1 VVAADIHH
9 VAIDERNM
17 SAGLVNPETDDADA
31 GADASTDH
39 GNLSLDDLRLR
50 LDSPLFARDHALAA
64 PAQVPRLRE
73 LTWEHVVN
81 PTSQHPI
88 VKGDETI
95 EDGAE
100 PTPGAAPKPMRIEDL
115 LAAPAD
121 PFGGSS
127 SPSAETPIATA
138 SPQPTTDVETEP
150 ETDSAPPPARKAAV
164 APALPS
170 FAAMISSEVTASP
183 EVEYPRERAF
193 ADELVKPIE
202 EPPPVARDTDP
213 VIAGLAEL
221 IVRSTPV
228 TGMPRVESVR
238 DALRGDTGSVP
249 AVSRLDE
256 PSAEQAAVAA
266 PAGFAPPT
274 PASGVVAMPAELRG
288 DPTPT
293 PAPPLAPP
301 VTGAHPAVPLSA
313 VEAELNRL
321 AYLPD
326 QEEDMGPVEVPAIAY
341 SDVRAAEPVAAAPV
355 LSQAELYTP
364 RSSAAPVRHAYT
376 DLVEKST
383 PVVPRR
389 RKRHLV
395 RRAVSIVVLLAM
407 VAGGLFAVKYFV
419 LDRVKW
425 PDDVAP
431 LAEEVEAARAL
442 QFDHDIP
449 VVTVPAGEYAT
460 KLVETTHGITSEN
473 AARTEGEW
481 RALGLLTGS
490 LSETA
495 IGAAATPDAPA
506 FYDPATESIYVVDGL
521 EPELHSFA
529 MHRALTMALLDQ
541 RFGWGDRIATA
552 SPAVARGT
560 RALYDADALAVS
572 ISMLTDTER
581 TAVNDQMSAMVTDL
595 QPSPSP
601 FASYSAG
608 RLGLALWPYLDAQGP
623 SQRDLIETDAA
634 VTDAQTLDLR
644 RFISGQ
650 PESAGPQAQGMLFWY
665 HVLAARLDDNL
676 AWTAALAW
684 RGDDLSVASAG
695 SADCVTADIRVDAA
709 QAPVAVAVFTAWGA
723 AAPVESNTAVTTVE
737 GVDGAPTQITV
748 KACDPG
754 ASVATNDG
762 AVRLS
767 LGGAPLR
774 VEQYR
779 RLLDAQSTLT
789 PRQAACAVYSIDP
802 VTIADE
808 RGLVDPVAGWPAPDA
823 HPAPDPVAMGC
834 VSG

>member
-9 VAIDERNM
+9 VAIDERNK
-17 SAGLVNPETDDADA
+17 SAGLVNPETDEAED
-31 GADASTDH
+31 GADASTDP

-88 VKGDETI
+88 IKGDETI

-100 PTPGAAPKPMRIEDL
+100 PTPGAAPKPTRIEDL

-121 PFGGSS
+121 PFRGSS
-127 SPSAETPIATA
+127 PTSAETPIAAA
-138 SPQPTTDVETEP
+138 SAQPPSGIETEP
-150 ETDSAPPPARKAAV
+150 SAESASAPTRKAAV

-183 EVEYPRERAF
+183 EVEFPRERTF
-193 ADELVKPIE
+193 ADDLVKPIE

-249 AVSRLDE
+249 AISPFNGHSVPPAD
-256 PSAEQAAVAA
+256 VA

-274 PASGVVAMPAELRG
+274 PAAGVVAMPTELHQ

-293 PAPPLAPP
+293 PPPLARP
-301 VTGAHPAVPLSA
+301 VTGVQPVAPMSA

-341 SDVRAAEPVAAAPV
+341 SDVRAAEPVVAAPV
-355 LSQAELYTP
+355 LSQAEFYTP

-376 DLVEKST
+376 DLLEKST

-395 RRAVSIVVLLAM
+395 RRAVSIILLLAM

-431 LAEEVEAARAL
+431 LAEEVESARAL

-449 VVTVPAGEYAT
+449 VVTLPAREYSI

-473 AARTEGEW
+473 AASTEGEW

-490 LSETA
+490 LSESA

-506 FYDPATESIYVVDGL
+506 FYDPSTKSIYVVDGL
-521 EPELHSFA
+521 EPELRSFA

-572 ISMLTDTER
+572 LSMLTDSER
-581 TAVNDQMSAMVTDL
+581 IAVNAQLSAMKADL

-650 PESAGPQAQGMLFWY
+650 PESAGPEAQGMLFWY

-676 AWTAALAW
+676 AWSAALAW
-684 RGDDLSVASAG
+684 RGDDLSVTSPGAA
-695 SADCVTADIRVDAA
+695 ACVTADIRVDAE
-709 QAPVAVAVFTAWGA
+709 QAPVAIAVFTAWGA
-723 AAPVESNTAVTTVE
+723 AAPVESATVVTTVA

-748 KACDPG
+748 NACDPG
-754 ASVATNDG
+754 ATVATNDG
-762 AVRLS
+762 APRLS
-767 LGGAPLR
+767 LGAAPLR

-789 PRQAACAVYSIDP
+789 PRQAACAVYGSDQ

-808 RGLVDPVAGWPAPDA
+808 RDMVDPVEGWLAPDA
-823 HPAPDPVAMGC
+823 HPVPDPVAMGC
-834 VSG
+834 VAG